1 MTTQQ
6 PPFQCHFPGCD
17 LSYQRKEHLTRHAKR
32 HFQTDRFECSFCDR
46 VFSRNDTLRQHVR
59 THHKTKELQYSRT
72 IQACTYCR
80 SRRSKCD
87 GRSPCDTCFQR
98 GIQCLYTRILRGR
111 PLEQNRPRNPRKSPI
126 PSVESVDE
134 FYSPP
139 TESAGPIQRSE
150 SIENSPCR
158 VAPYVQAYFDKFHP
172 KWPFLH
178 PATFDPD
185 NELPFLAQ
193 SVVMMGSW
201 AMMESN
207 AQQTAKDLHKR
218 LTSSIYE
225 QRVSSVLLLSKFP
238 FLLLKSHSGIMG
250 HIESPLRATLAATW
264 NIPIQ
269 PPTLADGN
277 IPRNPVAPHLLPPP
291 QPRPARS
298 GIDSSN
304 PRDPLSTSDFPRAHL
319 SEAAHVLLS
328 LNIGPIQT
336 RS

>member
-1 MTTQQ
+1 MTAQQ
-6 PPFQCHFPGCD
+6 PPFQCHFPGCG
-17 LSYQRKEHLTRHAKR
+17 LSYRRKEHLTRHAKT
-32 HFQTDRFECSFCDR
+32 HFQTDHFECSFCDR

-59 THHKTKELQYSRT
+59 THHKTKELQYSRA

-87 GRSPCDTCFQR
+87 GQSPCGACFQR
-98 GIQCLYTRILRGR
+98 GIQCLYTRNSRGR
-111 PLEQNRPRNPRKSPI
+111 PSEQNRPPNPRTSSI
-126 PSVESVDE
+126 PSVESDDE

-150 SIENSPCR
+150 TIENSPCR
-158 VAPYVQAYFDKFHP
+158 VAPYVQAYFDEFHP

-218 LTSSIYE
+218 LTLSIYE
-225 QRVSSVLLLSKFP
+225 QRVSLVLPS
-238 FLLLKSHSGIMG
+238 I
-250 HIESPLRATLAATW
+250 
-264 NIPIQ
+264 
-269 PPTLADGN
+269 
-277 IPRNPVAPHLLPPP
+277 
-291 QPRPARS
+291 
-298 GIDSSN
+298 
-304 PRDPLSTSDFPRAHL
+304 
-319 SEAAHVLLS
+319 S
-328 LNIGPIQT
+328 LHF
-336 RS
+336 RFCY